1 MKIIKVDFNRKE
13 TTSTTNIY
21 NTKVLKFKKRK
32 TYLDCLNSQEREKIE
47 KTSLMFEN
55 MKRSLNKINNL
66 LEGKKC

>member
-1 MKIIKVDFNRKE
+1 MKIIKVEFKKKE
-13 TTSTTNIY
+13 ATNTY
-21 NTKVLKFKKRK
+21 NTRVLVFKKKK

-55 MKRSLNKINNL
+55 MKKSLNKINNL